1 MTTVTVQLSESLLH
15 DIERRA
21 AAAGFGSAGEF
32 LRDLAERELRR
43 KEERER
49 LEALLIEAI
58 DAPEESEVI
67 DDAWWA
73 ERHAELDRRIADRK
87 PT

>member
-1 MTTVTVQLSESLLH
+1 MTSVTVPLSESLLH

-21 AAAGFGSAGEF
+21 AAAGFGAAGEF

-43 KEERER
+43 DGQRER
-49 LEALLIEAI
+49 LEVLLLEGLDSGKSEEA
-58 DAPEESEVI
+58 

-73 ERHAELDRRIADRK
+73 ERHAELDRRIAQES
-87 PT
+87 